1 MLNKLEML
9 RIFCIAA
16 ESQSFKEAAVRLG
29 VSPQKVTR
37 AVKELESIQGELLF
51 HRNTRHIQI
60 TAFGEQLA
68 RKANHSVQ
76 QLDQL
81 FNPHSQLSDDELS
94 GTVRIAASDMFGR
107 IQLMPLLMEIAKT
120 YPQIKLDLQL
130 NDQLVD
136 VVDEKIDIGIRTGFL
151 RDNRF
156 IARKVAKLYI
166 RTVASPA
173 LISRYGKPE
182 TIKDLD
188 GLPTVVIIDKS
199 RGRNWE
205 WLFADGQQ
213 YSPSNVQFSCDNN
226 EAECAAA
233 LAGIA
238 FAQLPDFLAD
248 PHIKAGRLVAV
259 LQDFETEP
267 WDIYIYRPQRGPV
280 PARIR
285 LVFDQLVNALQNS

>member
-16 ESQSFKEAAVRLG
+16 ESKSFKEAAVRLG
-29 VSPQKVTR
+29 ISPQKVTR

-60 TAFGEQLA
+60 TAFGEQFVRQA
-68 RKANHSVQ
+68 SHSVQ
-76 QLDQL
+76 QLDLL
-81 FNPHSQLSDDELS
+81 FNPHSQPGDDELS
-94 GTVRIAASDMFGR
+94 GTVRIAASDMYGR
-107 IQLMPLLMEIAKT
+107 SQLMSPVMEIAKA

-166 RTVASPA
+166 RTVASPT

-182 TIKDLD
+182 SIEDLD
-188 GLPTVVIIDKS
+188 ALPTVAIIDKS

-205 WLFADGQQ
+205 WLFANGQQ

-259 LQDFETEP
+259 MQELETEP

-285 LVFDQLVNALQNS
+285 LVFDHLVNALQNS